1 MTGSEASENRAL
13 RELLLLISANEP
25 EVATWTG
32 LVSNLFL
39 GLPSCLLFSTIVCLR
54 CSTFDVFIW
63 SCAGMLRGVSTNVCI
78 RHVLAGR
85 GNTMVPIHL
94 PLGWL

>member
-1 MTGSEASENRAL
+1 MYILFWDSEFILYYLGYITGSEASENRAL

-39 GLPSCLLFSTIVCLR
+39 GLLSCLLFSTIVCLR

-63 SCAGMLRGVSTNVCI
+63 SCAGMVCYGV
-78 RHVLAGR
+78 
-85 GNTMVPIHL
+85 
-94 PLGWL
+94 